1 MTVLRKRSTGFLVAV
16 SLPLI
21 LVYLFTANYIIQF
34 AAMFLML
41 ILLGAKTYSEYLIR
55 NIVIVRRDAELRE
68 FRFEWVTIEL
78 LAENRGKL
86 PAFLLAVSDS
96 PGMLPVFRD
105 NKVLCTLQGR
115 SRIVFQ
121 WRGYCSSRG
130 IFDLGP
136 ATLRGADPLRLFP
149 FTVTPSAK
157 DHTKL
162 FVYPTTALAQI
173 KSPGGIPLG
182 TLVTSNPLYEDLTR
196 SRSIRDYQRGDE
208 PRRINWKVSAR
219 TGNLMVNEF
228 ESTISYPL
236 MVFLNLAPE
245 EYSLRTRELY
255 LERAIEAAAACCLM
269 ASRERQ
275 EVGIILYTPTSDDPL
290 SVIAPAAFTLIA
302 IMERLAGLTWSA
314 AHDEPEQR
322 GKRSARPVDA
332 TVTLR
337 GSTRAA
343 LEQGK
348 YLPYG
353 TRLMYTGPDL
363 ADEDYM
369 ALNTLKAYHVS
380 LEYLIIDETSLS
392 AIVPG
397 NSRRYQLKESGY
409 EIL

>member
-1 MTVLRKRSTGFLVAV
+1 
-16 SLPLI
+16 
-21 LVYLFTANYIIQF
+21 
-34 AAMFLML
+34 
-41 ILLGAKTYSEYLIR
+41 
-55 NIVIVRRDAELRE
+55 
-68 FRFEWVTIEL
+68 
-78 LAENRGKL
+78 
-86 PAFLLAVSDS
+86 
-96 PGMLPVFRD
+96 
-105 NKVLCTLQGR
+105 
-115 SRIVFQ
+115 
-121 WRGYCSSRG
+121 
-130 IFDLGP
+130 
-136 ATLRGADPLRLFP
+136 
-149 FTVTPSAK
+149 
-157 DHTKL
+157 
-162 FVYPTTALAQI
+162 
-173 KSPGGIPLG
+173 
-182 TLVTSNPLYEDLTR
+182 
-196 SRSIRDYQRGDE
+196 
-208 PRRINWKVSAR
+208 
-219 TGNLMVNEF
+219 MVNEF

-275 EVGIILYTPTSDDPL
+275 EVGIILYTPTGDESL
-290 SVIAPAAFTLIA
+290 AVIAPAAFTLIA

-314 AHDEPEQR
+314 ARDEPER
-322 GKRSARPVDA
+322 KRTARTADAA

-353 TRLMYTGPDL
+353 TRLIYTGPDL